1 MIAELKD
8 LLVIPYGVFVESEQN
23 LLKIRTNIWKVKDS
37 LKESKP
43 WELTEMIDAM
53 EKADKLIERILEV
66 WKT

>member
-8 LLVIPYGVFVESEQN
+8 LLVIPYGVFTEAEQN
-23 LLKIRTNIWKVKDS
+23 LLRIRTNIWKVKDS

-43 WELTEMIDAM
+43 WELSEMIDAM
-53 EKADKLIERILEV
+53 EKADTLIEKILEI